1 MTRRRFTAEAPR
13 QAEAM
18 ISVLERLHPGTLE
31 ALRADPLAELGRW
44 TDIRVSLEAASDDG
58 GRCSVAGSYRSET
71 DPPTLVVGAAR
82 SLRRRGFTG
91 LHELGHHLQ
100 QTDPALGQRLFDWED
115 SEAFEEAACDA
126 FAARIL
132 VPDERIAADVRRRGP
147 SADDVVAMFRT
158 SQASREACCVR
169 AAQYLVGGGAV
180 VLFDAAGQVL
190 FAAPRGMIPPARGS
204 DQSTTQLLAAALGTR
219 ATVERDKTFVVYR
232 SGGRSDLLYGQ
243 AAWCDEDYLIAV
255 LAEDSVAWRAFT
267 APRPNT
273 GSSRFGS
280 WWECE
285 TCGDSFKITESAC
298 AECGEPRCGQGHC
311 GCTTA
316 RRRSDRACE
325 RCFMV
330 LAPSRFEGA
339 GTVCRDC
346 S

>member
-1 MTRRRFTAEAPR
+1 MTQRRFTEEAPR

-18 ISVLERLHPGTLE
+18 ISTLERLHPGVLE
-31 ALRADPLAELGRW
+31 ALRADPLAELHRW
-44 TDIRVSLEAASDDG
+44 TDIRVSLEAESNG
-58 GRCSVAGSYRSET
+58 SGRCSVAGSYRAET
-71 DPPTLVVGAAR
+71 NPPTLVVGAAR

-126 FAARIL
+126 FAGRIL
-132 VPDERIAADVRRRGP
+132 VPDDRIAQGVRRRGP

-169 AAQYLVGGGAV
+169 AAQYLVGGAV
-180 VLFDAAGQVL
+180 VLLDTAGQVL
-190 FAAPRGMIPPARGS
+190 FAAAHGMIPPARGS
-204 DQSTTQLLAAALGTR
+204 DQSGTPLVSAALRTR
-219 ATVERDKTFVVYR
+219 ATIERDKTFVVYR
-232 SGGRSDLLYGQ
+232 SGGRSSLLYGQ

-267 APRPNT
+267 APRPST
-273 GSSRFGS
+273 GRSRFGS

-285 TCGDSFKITESAC
+285 TCGESFKITESAC

-316 RRRSDRACE
+316 RRQSDRPCE

-339 GTVCRDC
+339 STVCRDC

>member
-1 MTRRRFTAEAPR
+1 MTRHRFIEEAPR

-18 ISVLERLHPGTLE
+18 ISTVERLHPGALE
-31 ALRADPLAELGRW
+31 ALRADPLAELHRW
-44 TDIRVSLEAASDDG
+44 TEIRVSLEAEAGDG
-58 GRCSVAGSYRSET
+58 GRCSVAGSYRSDS
-71 DPPTLVVGAAR
+71 DPPTLVVGEAR

-100 QTDPALGQRLFDWED
+100 QTDTALGQRLFDWED

-132 VPDERIAADVRRRGP
+132 VPDDQIPEDVRRRGP
-147 SADDVVAMFRT
+147 SADDVVTMFRT

-169 AAQYLVGGGAV
+169 AARYLAGGGAV
-180 VLFDAAGQVL
+180 VLLDITGEVL
-190 FAAPRGMIPPARGS
+190 FAASRGMIPPARGS
-204 DQSTTQLLAAALGTR
+204 DQSRTPLVSAALHTR
-219 ATVERDKTFVVYR
+219 ATIQRDKTYVVYR
-232 SGGRSDLLYGQ
+232 SGGHSDLLYGQ

-267 APRPNT
+267 APRPYT
-273 GSSRFGS
+273 QSSRFGS

-285 TCGDSFKITESAC
+285 TCGDSFKVTEPAC
-298 AECGEPRCGQGHC
+298 KECGEPRCGQGHC

-316 RRRSDRACE
+316 RSRSDRTCE
-325 RCFMV
+325 RCSMV
-330 LAPSRFEGA
+330 LAPSRFEG
-339 GTVCRDC
+339 TSTTCRDC

>member
-1 MTRRRFTAEAPR
+1 MTRRRFTEEAPR

-18 ISVLERLHPGTLE
+18 ISALDRLHPGALE

-44 TDIRVSLEAASDDG
+44 TDIRVSLEVASDDG
-58 GRCSVAGSYRSET
+58 GQCSVAGSYRSET

-169 AAQYLVGGGAV
+169 AAQYLAGGGVV

-190 FAAPRGMIPPARGS
+190 FAAAHGMIPPARGS
-204 DQSTTQLLAAALGTR
+204 DQSTTPLLAAALGAR

-243 AAWCDEDYLIAV
+243 ATWCDEDYLIAV

-273 GSSRFGS
+273 GGSRFGS

-285 TCGDSFKITESAC
+285 TCGDSFKVTESAC

-316 RRRSDRACE
+316 RRRSDRACG

-339 GTVCRDC
+339 STVCRDC

>member
-1 MTRRRFTAEAPR
+1 MTRHRFIEESPR

-18 ISVLERLHPGTLE
+18 ISTVERLHPGALE
-31 ALRADPLAELGRW
+31 ALRADPLAELHRW
-44 TDIRVSLEAASDDG
+44 TDIRVSMQSEVGDG
-58 GRCSVAGSYRSET
+58 GRCSVAGSYQPDS

-132 VPDERIAADVRRRGP
+132 VPDDRISEEVRRRGP
-147 SADDVVAMFRT
+147 SADDVVTMFGT

-169 AAQYLVGGGAV
+169 AAQYLTDGGAV
-180 VLFDAAGQVL
+180 VLLDITGEVL

-204 DQSTTQLLAAALGTR
+204 DQSRTPLVSAALRTR
-219 ATVERDKTFVVYR
+219 ATIQRDKTFIVYR
-232 SGGRSDLLYGQ
+232 SGGHSDLLYGQ

-267 APRPNT
+267 PSRPNT
-273 GSSRFGS
+273 QNSRFGS

-285 TCGDSFKITESAC
+285 TCGDAFKVTKSAC
-298 AECGEPRCGQGHC
+298 GECGEPRCGQEHC

-316 RRRSDRACE
+316 RTRSDRTCE
-325 RCFMV
+325 RCSMV

-339 GTVCRDC
+339 SMTCLDC